1 MDNVIINEEDRLLV
15 INKGAQGTYSL
26 DEIEECTIQF
36 EDAHFKGKSKPFSH
50 VIYDAWVQTGWLRP
64 PACYI
69 GLIIKLKNKETVYA
83 YISNH
88 KVRYGTKEY
97 DEDKRIAKK
106 IKKKIDMN

>member
-1 MDNVIINEEDRLLV
+1 MDNVLINEQGQLV
-15 INKGAQGTYSL
+15 IHKGSQGTYAL

-69 GLIIKLKNKETVYA
+69 GLIIKRKNKETVYA
-83 YISNH
+83 YISDR

-106 IKKKIDMN
+106 IKKKIDRN